1 MGDQLGDNTGPRF
14 SAVAMVAMSGY
25 GQPRDRER
33 SKEAGFDLH
42 LTKPTDIVE
51 LLSFLASSR
60 ERPKW
65 QQRPAVGGPLS
76 SACH

>member
-1 MGDQLGDNTGPRF
+1 MGDELGDNTGPRF
-14 SAVAMVAMSGY
+14 SAVVMVAMSGC

-42 LTKPTDIVE
+42 LTKPADITE

-65 QQRPAVGGPLS
+65 QQRPAVGGLLS
-76 SACH
+76 SVHH